1 MKSQTNTSQIKEE
14 DKTPE
19 EQLSEVEI
27 GNLPEK
33 DFKVMLVKMI
43 QARSWNKLEAKM
55 DKLEETFLKGI

>member
-1 MKSQTNTSQIKEE
+1 M
-14 DKTPE
+14 
-19 EQLSEVEI
+19 EI